1 MIKKLIIAP
10 FLIIMLVLFVIC
22 IAINLR
28 YVIQEKWESMEYE
41 ETKKEEIYKMA
52 DFIKDKY
59 NLDFEAKDCVYYRE
73 EDYSRHS
80 DLFGNG
86 TTYNIPYIAVF
97 EHEKDRI
104 TVVDRNG
111 MLSDNGQLDELNYYI
126 GRYFEKRVGSNIDF
140 VQIRKTGNGNIEDDT
155 INHILQSKFNEKL
168 TEDNINDFMKE
179 VFKEENLEF
188 IFYVKDS
195 ADREDLINR
204 VTTKLGYLKDY
215 HNIERVMVY
224 IYNKE
229 EELVVNSIE
238 KEFNDEY
245 EQYMTSDDYYDDYK
259 FGYYYV
265 PNDFEY
271 FYSDSESSVLKD
283 EKFNTFVASAY
294 YNLDRGYGSNQG
306 DKQYEIVNGWY
317 IYTYIY

>member
-1 MIKKLIIAP
+1 MKKSILT
-10 FLIIMLVLFVIC
+10 LLSIIMLVSIVIC
-22 IAINLR
+22 ATAYLS
-28 YVIQEKWESMEYE
+28 YVIQKKSESADYNQ
-41 ETKKEEIYKMA
+41 TKEEIEKMVN
-52 DFIKDKY
+52 FINDKY
-59 NLDFEAKDCVYYRE
+59 NLDFQEKDCIYYRE

-80 DLFGNG
+80 DLLGNG
-86 TTYNIPYIAVF
+86 KTYNIPYIAVF
-97 EHEKDRI
+97 ENEKEKI

-111 MLSDNGQLDELNYYI
+111 TLSDNGQLDELNYYI
-126 GRYFEKRVGSNIDF
+126 GRYFEKIVGSDIDF

-168 TEDNINDFMKE
+168 TEDNINDFMEE

-195 ADREDLINR
+195 ADREDLINGI
-204 VTTKLGYLKDY
+204 TTKLGYLKDY

-224 IYNKE
+224 IYDKE

-245 EQYMTSDDYYDDYK
+245 EQYMASDDYYDDYK